1 VSPLAAITVSHED
14 KIPKVY
20 ANPQLFVRLTHGGL
34 LRTLARLDPTT
45 RKYEVGAPVA
55 HTFDQGHPPVL
66 HDNDGGAHPHILKI
80 P

>member
-1 VSPLAAITVSHED
+1 LLASITVSHGD
-14 KIPKVY
+14 QIPKLY
-20 ANPQLFVRLTHGGL
+20 ANAQLFVRLAHGGL
-34 LRTLARLDPTT
+34 LRTLATLDPAT
-45 RKYEVGAPVA
+45 RKHEVGVTVA